1 MQHENSS
8 NTCLPRQKETRGA
21 NVVVCGTDESKR
33 GRKREW
39 VGTSTNNNTFYR
51 SKIIYSLSPV
61 NKFRGTGRST
71 EQLHPYTHKLHPNG
85 ELAVIIEGNWVT
97 HIDSM
102 GNIPVG
108 MVNYLLHWQDGSTQ

>member
-1 MQHENSS
+1 MVKEWIQRSYSLRHTKSWACGVCEGLKRHKNAAHENSS

-33 GRKREW
+33 GREREW

-71 EQLHPYTHKLHPNG
+71 EQLHPTHTNCIL
-85 ELAVIIEGNWVT
+85 
-97 HIDSM
+97 
-102 GNIPVG
+102 
-108 MVNYLLHWQDGSTQ
+108 MVN